1 MHKTQILVQI
11 LTGRKIYLTVESKH
25 CTLLDVKKK
34 IQAKEGIHPDQQ
46 ILLWNGERLMDGS
59 LKDLKIHEG
68 AMFFLTLRNRGG

>member
-1 MHKTQILVQI
+1 
-11 LTGRKIYLTVESKH
+11 LTGRKIYLTVEPKH

-46 ILLWNGERLMDGS
+46 ILLWNGERLKDGS